1 MPLSEEQHACIILTL
16 AVCLPVLGAT
26 QLHGLS
32 NCMLLASQGPISW
45 QCNLAAKCISI
56 HLCLQEKVYAG
67 AEAQAQLFMEYI
79 QSSRDQSVDDD
90 FDFDGEREYDGGS
103 YDSAFAGNT
112 RHNQT

>member
-1 MPLSEEQHACIILTL
+1 MQFVSI
-16 AVCLPVLGAT
+16 PV
-26 QLHGLS
+26 
-32 NCMLLASQGPISW
+32 
-45 QCNLAAKCISI
+45 
-56 HLCLQEKVYAG
+56 CLQEKVYAG

-112 RHNQT
+112 RHNQA

>member
-1 MPLSEEQHACIILTL
+1 M
-16 AVCLPVLGAT
+16 
-26 QLHGLS
+26 S
-32 NCMLLASQGPISW
+32 NCMLLDTQGLKAGSAFKHAAGLISTRF
-45 QCNLAAKCISI
+45 
-56 HLCLQEKVYAG
+56 CLQEKVYAG

-112 RHNQT
+112 RHNQA